1 MTKAELKTLRWL
13 PVCLDDVRRRIAD
26 LQQLRCSPESSLYAP
41 RRALLE
47 LYQTEADRLQ
57 GSLQAAEQAL
67 DALPDDLRQLMRL
80 RYLDGCTI
88 EQTAQQLY
96 FSVNTVNR
104 MQRKAFALLG
114 M

>member
-1 MTKAELKTLRWL
+1 MTKAELKMLRWL
-13 PVCLDDVRRRIAD
+13 PVCLNDVRRRIAD
-26 LQQLRCSPESSLYAP
+26 LQQLRCSTGSSLYAP

-88 EQTAQQLY
+88 EQTAERLY

>member
-13 PVCLDDVRRRIAD
+13 PVCLNDVRRRIAD
-26 LQQLRCSPESSLYAP
+26 LQQLRCSTGSSLYAP
-41 RRALLE
+41 RRALLG

-57 GSLQAAEQAL
+57 GSLQAAEQ
-67 DALPDDLRQLMRL
+67 
-80 RYLDGCTI
+80 
-88 EQTAQQLY
+88 TAERLY

-104 MQRKAFALLG
+104 MQRKAYALLG

>member
-1 MTKAELKTLRWL
+1 MTKAELKALRWL
-13 PVCLDDVRRRIAD
+13 PVCLNDVRRRIAD
-26 LQQLRCSPESSLYAP
+26 LQQLRCSPESPLYTP
-41 RRALLE
+41 RRVLLE

-88 EQTAQQLY
+88 EQTAERLY
-96 FSVNTVNR
+96 FSVGTVKR
-104 MQRKAFALLG
+104 MQRKAFVLLG